1 MRTCTTF
8 ATLALAVVLTVPA
21 MATEPTVATPTS
33 PEATKLARGPFK
45 PDWKSLQQY
54 RCPDW
59 FRNAKFGI
67 WAHWGPQAVPRQG
80 DWYARNMYQEG
91 SDDYK
96 HHLATYGHPSKS
108 GYKDIIPLWKADKWE
123 PDRLMEL
130 YRKAGARYFVA
141 QAVHCDNFDL
151 WDSKFQRWNAVQ
163 MGPKRDMVG
172 TWKQAALKQGM
183 RFGVSEHLGY
193 SRCWFQ
199 TSHGA
204 DKTGHFA
211 GVPYDGADAR
221 WRTLYHP
228 ADPLDC
234 CRYSDA
240 PDWQREWFNRIED
253 LVDHYQPDLLYSDG
267 GIPFGEVGRSLVAHF
282 YNESIRTHGGRLEAV
297 YNCKLM
303 KDSGDFVESVSVQD
317 VERGAMREI
326 QPLPWQT
333 DTSNGDWY
341 FRENDRYKTAAQVI
355 RLLADIVSKNGN
367 MLLNIVQ
374 YPDGSLPPESATLL
388 KELAAWM
395 SINGEAIHGTR
406 PWRVYGEG
414 PTVVAGGHFKEEF
427 PFTARD
433 IRFSTKGDALYALVL
448 GWPDDGR
455 LRIRA
460 LATSAGKIASVE
472 LLGASG
478 ELDWSQQDNGLR
490 VTLPKKKPCDHA
502 YALKITGHGLQ
513 PAPLPTSG
521 ERK

>member
-1 MRTCTTF
+1 
-8 ATLALAVVLTVPA
+8 
-21 MATEPTVATPTS
+21 
-33 PEATKLARGPFK
+33 
-45 PDWKSLQQY
+45 
-54 RCPDW
+54 
-59 FRNAKFGI
+59 
-67 WAHWGPQAVPRQG
+67 
-80 DWYARNMYQEG
+80 
-91 SDDYK
+91 
-96 HHLATYGHPSKS
+96 
-108 GYKDIIPLWKADKWE
+108 
-123 PDRLMEL
+123 
-130 YRKAGARYFVA
+130 
-141 QAVHCDNFDL
+141 
-151 WDSKFQRWNAVQ
+151 
-163 MGPKRDMVG
+163 
-172 TWKQAALKQGM
+172 
-183 RFGVSEHLGY
+183 
-193 SRCWFQ
+193 
-199 TSHGA
+199 
-204 DKTGHFA
+204 
-211 GVPYDGADAR
+211 
-221 WRTLYHP
+221 
-228 ADPLDC
+228 
-234 CRYSDA
+234 
-240 PDWQREWFNRIED
+240 
-253 LVDHYQPDLLYSDG
+253 
-267 GIPFGEVGRSLVAHF
+267 
-282 YNESIRTHGGRLEAV
+282 
-297 YNCKLM
+297 
-303 KDSGDFVESVSVQD
+303 
-317 VERGAMREI
+317 
-326 QPLPWQT
+326 
-333 DTSNGDWY
+333 
-341 FRENDRYKTAAQVI
+341 
-355 RLLADIVSKNGN
+355 